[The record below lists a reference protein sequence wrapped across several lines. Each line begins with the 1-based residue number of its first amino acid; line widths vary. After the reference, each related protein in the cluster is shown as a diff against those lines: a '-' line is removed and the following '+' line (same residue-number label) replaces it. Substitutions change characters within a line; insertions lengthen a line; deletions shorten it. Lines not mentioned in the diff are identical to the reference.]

1 MLKKINIIKK
11 NVSDKMKEYSMNR
24 SIIYIIVHMYMDG
37 VIDIFLLNFPEKF
50 SNIKLFFFFLIFSI
64 SFLYC
69 VIIHVF
75 LDTFFFI

>member
-50 SNIKLFFFFLIFSI
+50 SNIKLFFFF
-64 SFLYC
+64 
-69 VIIHVF
+69 
-75 LDTFFFI
+75 

>member
-50 SNIKLFFFFLIFSI
+50 CNIKLFFFF
-64 SFLYC
+64 
-69 VIIHVF
+69 
-75 LDTFFFI
+75 